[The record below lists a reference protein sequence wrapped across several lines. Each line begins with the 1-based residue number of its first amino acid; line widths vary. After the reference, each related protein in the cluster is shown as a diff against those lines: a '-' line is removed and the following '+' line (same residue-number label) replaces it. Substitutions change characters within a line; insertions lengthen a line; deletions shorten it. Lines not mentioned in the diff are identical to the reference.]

1 MRGACFSPRSVRY
14 HRSLMACVVSG
25 ANEPAAARGRAKSR
39 PFSPGYG
46 DAMMLSNPRW
56 ITSIFS
62 YFGTVCISGLLA
74 RAFVFAYW
82 LNDIHIWILLNRRR
96 SWLLIVLL
104 SQSAVALIVTF
115 AVMALLQVVNLILP
129 PCVGWLICFVSFD
142 CLEPNSRAIA
152 CLAAVQL
159 LAINSS
165 SFACLTVKK

>member
-1 MRGACFSPRSVRY
+1 MGRTNRPRPAGALSHDLFHLATVMPWCFLIQGGSRLFLVTLAPFASP
-14 HRSLMACVVSG
+14 
-25 ANEPAAARGRAKSR
+25 
-39 PFSPGYG
+39 
-46 DAMMLSNPRW
+46 
-56 ITSIFS
+56 
-62 YFGTVCISGLLA
+62 GLLA